1 MTTIYIYVM
10 IRTFSLQENQA
21 NKGVERYRPTI
32 LLEQIHI
39 SISESFLEIEFQFV
53 IISKPAVLRTI

>member
-1 MTTIYIYVM
+1 M

-53 IISKPAVLRTI
+53 MISKPAVLRTI